1 MAELDLPPSLSDVTS
16 AASAPADHLGSSDSD
31 LFRDATAKCGEGNR
45 DKLHF
50 LSGLLSSLMSACRL
64 ANDEL
69 QDQSPKAWVEGE
81 CWNAWVRRLA
91 FILDAKKLPTGVG
104 KGEAT
109 KSSRFVALVRE
120 LQCCL
125 PLEYRQH
132 TPSESEFAQGGI
144 DGALAQGMYRA
155 LLSRKGHKK
164 RHKVTVRV
172 PS

>member
-1 MAELDLPPSLSDVTS
+1 MTS
-16 AASAPADHLGSSDSD
+16 APSAPTDHLGSGDSD
-31 LFRDATAKCGEGNR
+31 LYRDATAKRGEGNR

-50 LSGLLSSLMSACRL
+50 LSGLLSSLISACRL

-109 KSSRFVALVRE
+109 KSRFVALVCE

-132 TPSESEFAQGGI
+132 TPSESGSAQGGI

-164 RHKVTVRV
+164 R
-172 PS
+172 PN